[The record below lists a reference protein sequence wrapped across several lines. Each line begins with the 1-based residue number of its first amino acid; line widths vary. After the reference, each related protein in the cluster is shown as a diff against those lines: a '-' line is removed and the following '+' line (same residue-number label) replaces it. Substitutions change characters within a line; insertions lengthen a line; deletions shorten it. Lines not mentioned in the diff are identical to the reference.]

1 MMNYSDA
8 QNRLDKGKCEI
19 LREYNY
25 AVDRYN
31 EVYNFNKYAELD
43 EECINKLVGVGESLY
58 EVYEKTMKY
67 VLFKYYFDE
76 VLNGRMTFQDFERD
90 IARPL
95 DTGGNS
101 TLIGGKINI
110 KTLSVW
116 MAQYANPQLE
126 VWDNGTRIQSRLLP
140 PPLSISSNEID
151 TRILQ
156 NNAGIAHNDNKHKFY
171 YAADAQ
177 LMTICSIIFPH
188 IENLISKYIADPDCK
203 VKSYGIIINSKINE
217 IDRQFNGWNV
227 HSIYKYVLI
236 IDRTE
241 LTQESKKILSLL
253 PWAIIIDFDS
263 NSNNNGLL
271 HEYIL
276 QKKKTPILLT
286 PLAMNKFDFSV
297 LDTCWIFPNGREEEP
312 MYKVQNENQWR
323 RIARKNLQKLLEQY
337 HSHVNAPLKILVL
350 DKENAKRV
358 GEILLDF
365 YDEYQDD
372 NETRNIEIISLSNNI
387 LHESKN
393 LITETGESVYSYY
406 NINVDDLVGYIK
418 LNIISN
424 IDDESTE
431 GKVPIRGN
439 LCSIDTGKYNTFSV
453 IDNGIS
459 KRESYCLDKID
470 KMKFYLGETKISWYG
485 IQHQFPVEWT
495 EYYSILHNGEESLGT
510 VKSPLKI
517 ILHEPG
523 AGGTTFLRMYAYE
536 RSKKQPT
543 IFLKQYSLT
552 QMANEIEDFYLSCKK
567 TPICICADSFDI
579 TYEQCQELKD
589 AIDALSLAHDFVYAH
604 RIGISD
610 KSFCTIAELKGD
622 TLKEMKRQLFDIM
635 DKMPDN
641 VIKRSIEKRKQDINQ
656 IIASSDKKSDRMPL
670 IMSMYAFDDKYEGTK
685 EYIHNFILCLSEMQQ
700 RQLLYAAIIDI
711 YAEESLEINFF
722 SEKREEMDKYG
733 EQKYLLF
740 NGKDGKM
747 VTEKLFIFEEKEHG
761 VFTKIKHPQFSKAII
776 DELLNCQKNKATF
789 YQKLV
794 SNLCEMICFC
804 ARSKVKKSE
813 KVTELL
819 STLFITKRQ
828 EELAEINSKRF
839 FGPVIDKLYNEI
851 EDNVLKVTL
860 IGKIFRTLTDEYP
873 DNPHFRAHYGR
884 YFVIIAKDYTTG
896 IDHAKKAVEMDK
908 HEDEILYHILATSIR
923 RYIKFLIGTY
933 KKEDDNAKKRIEDQI
948 LELAEKASFYYEKS
962 RHNKNFAGYISDIE
976 MCILMV
982 DFGANGNYKQ
992 VINLSDNVYHEY
1004 YERALSLYRDIT
1016 SNEIMLISKGNVSN
1030 KISNLGDTIK
1040 LFLANL
1046 KETVDY
1052 WEYQIRREHN
1062 QDKLF
1067 TNRSMFAQAVISY
1080 NMEDLTDSR
1089 ISKCMDY
1096 LEMNLDYKYKY
1107 SDLYNW
1113 FEIITLLHQDG
1124 DYIFLEEKDMKL
1136 REWIESNPDTLE
1148 LYYYLF
1154 IVDSIL
1160 ALGNNSRFS
1169 ANMKYIVSK
1178 LNSLTNFYKGNTLPR
1193 RVLIGKGKCLK
1204 DVVQIKSISEDI
1216 KVQATVLEGIV
1227 DSGKFMSGNPN
1238 IICNGIPV
1246 YFNMDRQHLYRKNRP
1261 GEKVNFKMFYS
1272 FQGAMALENTVIC
1285 AEDQCKV
1292 NMAKSIVNEQM
1303 AGKKYPCKYLFHAR
1317 NGSIIVELEGC
1328 NNERG
1333 IIYISDFVKGDA
1345 MKKGDVRN
1353 LVIRDNSKCKFDGK
1367 KYWRMIV
1374 EK

>member
-1 MMNYSDA
+1 MNYNDA

-31 EVYNFNKYAELD
+31 EVYNFNKCAELD

-101 TLIGGKINI
+101 ALIGGKINI

-140 PPLSISSNEID
+140 PPSCISSNEID

-241 LTQESKKILSLL
+241 LTQESKKILALL

-263 NSNNNGLL
+263 NSNKNGLL
-271 HEYIL
+271 QEYIL

-358 GEILLDF
+358 
-365 YDEYQDD
+365 
-372 NETRNIEIISLSNNI
+372 
-387 LHESKN
+387 
-393 LITETGESVYSYY
+393 
-406 NINVDDLVGYIK
+406 
-418 LNIISN
+418 
-424 IDDESTE
+424 
-431 GKVPIRGN
+431 
-439 LCSIDTGKYNTFSV
+439 
-453 IDNGIS
+453 
-459 KRESYCLDKID
+459 
-470 KMKFYLGETKISWYG
+470 GETKISWYG

-641 VIKRSIEKRKQDINQ
+641 VIKRSIEKRKQDINH

-733 EQKYLLF
+733 EQKYSLF

-776 DELLNCQKNKATF
+776 DELLNCQNNKATF

-804 ARSKVKKSE
+804 ASAYVNRKIGQP
-813 KVTELL
+813 L
-819 STLFITKRQ
+819 
-828 EELAEINSKRF
+828 
-839 FGPVIDKLYNEI
+839 I
-851 EDNVLKVTL
+851 EN
-860 IGKIFRTLTDEYP
+860 
-873 DNPHFRAHYGR
+873 
-884 YFVIIAKDYTTG
+884 
-896 IDHAKKAVEMDK
+896 
-908 HEDEILYHILATSIR
+908 
-923 RYIKFLIGTY
+923 
-933 KKEDDNAKKRIEDQI
+933 
-948 LELAEKASFYYEKS
+948 
-962 RHNKNFAGYISDIE
+962 
-976 MCILMV
+976 
-982 DFGANGNYKQ
+982 
-992 VINLSDNVYHEY
+992 
-1004 YERALSLYRDIT
+1004 
-1016 SNEIMLISKGNVSN
+1016 
-1030 KISNLGDTIK
+1030 
-1040 LFLANL
+1040 
-1046 KETVDY
+1046 
-1052 WEYQIRREHN
+1052 
-1062 QDKLF
+1062 
-1067 TNRSMFAQAVISY
+1067 
-1080 NMEDLTDSR
+1080 
-1089 ISKCMDY
+1089 
-1096 LEMNLDYKYKY
+1096 
-1107 SDLYNW
+1107 
-1113 FEIITLLHQDG
+1113 
-1124 DYIFLEEKDMKL
+1124 
-1136 REWIESNPDTLE
+1136 
-1148 LYYYLF
+1148 
-1154 IVDSIL
+1154 
-1160 ALGNNSRFS
+1160 
-1169 ANMKYIVSK
+1169 
-1178 LNSLTNFYKGNTLPR
+1178 
-1193 RVLIGKGKCLK
+1193 
-1204 DVVQIKSISEDI
+1204 
-1216 KVQATVLEGIV
+1216 
-1227 DSGKFMSGNPN
+1227 
-1238 IICNGIPV
+1238 
-1246 YFNMDRQHLYRKNRP
+1246 
-1261 GEKVNFKMFYS
+1261 
-1272 FQGAMALENTVIC
+1272 
-1285 AEDQCKV
+1285 
-1292 NMAKSIVNEQM
+1292 
-1303 AGKKYPCKYLFHAR
+1303 
-1317 NGSIIVELEGC
+1317 
-1328 NNERG
+1328 
-1333 IIYISDFVKGDA
+1333 
-1345 MKKGDVRN
+1345 
-1353 LVIRDNSKCKFDGK
+1353 
-1367 KYWRMIV
+1367 
-1374 EK
+1374 